1 MVRKQSSVVQ
11 VSQTRVKTWR
21 ACQRQHYN
29 RYTLKLQ
36 RKVKRRP
43 LQFGTIIHQ
52 MLEAF
57 HSGLDPFKVLKDV
70 EKKNRRL
77 FAAERELYGDIVIDA
92 RTIFSEYLEWYK
104 GEKTHYIKYQG
115 RQAEHELEVEIAD
128 GIIFVLKVD
137 GFIRRADK
145 LRFILEN
152 KTFSRMPN
160 EDERWRDLQSSV
172 YLWACDQ
179 LGLRRFNGICWNY
192 IKSKPP
198 TRPKLLKSGELSIT
212 HIDTLP
218 SVVRD
223 TIKEHGLKEKDYKV
237 LLQRAKENI
246 PTYFRRVYTPVNERV
261 RDALFNEFVES
272 SIEIA
277 QDAEKPEKKRKR
289 VMCIGRH
296 CSWCDFEPLCR
307 AELTGGDISYIRR
320 KEYEIRKKEDTDKVS
335 DKVSE

>member
-1 MVRKQSSVVQ
+1 MGKDSSVVQ

-21 ACQRQHYN
+21 GCQRQHYN

-36 RKVKRRP
+36 RRVKRRP

-57 HSGLDPFKVLKDV
+57 HCGLDPFKVLDEV
-70 EKKNRRL
+70 AKKNRKL

-92 RTIFSEYLEWYK
+92 RTIFSAYLDWYK
-104 GEKTHYIKYQG
+104 GEETHYIKYKG
-115 RQAEHELEVEIAD
+115 RQAEHELEVDLAD
-128 GIIFVLKVD
+128 GILFVLKID
-137 GFIRRADK
+137 GFIRRGDR
-145 LRFILEN
+145 LRFLLEN
-152 KTFSRMPN
+152 KTFARMPN
-160 EDERWRDLQSSV
+160 EDDRWRDLQSAV
-172 YLWACDQ
+172 YLWACET
-179 LGLRRFNGICWNY
+179 LGLRKFHGICWNY

-198 TRPKLLKSGELSIT
+198 TRPKLLKSGGLSIT

-237 LLQRAKENI
+237 LLQRAEENI
-246 PTYFRRVYTPVNERV
+246 PSYFRRVYTPVNESV
-261 RDALFNEFVES
+261 QDLLFNDFVQS
-272 SIEIA
+272 AIEIA
-277 QDAEKPEKKRKR
+277 EDEDKPKDKRKR

-296 CSWCDFEPLCR
+296 CGWCDFEPLCR
-307 AELTGGDISYIRR
+307 AELTGGDLNYIRR